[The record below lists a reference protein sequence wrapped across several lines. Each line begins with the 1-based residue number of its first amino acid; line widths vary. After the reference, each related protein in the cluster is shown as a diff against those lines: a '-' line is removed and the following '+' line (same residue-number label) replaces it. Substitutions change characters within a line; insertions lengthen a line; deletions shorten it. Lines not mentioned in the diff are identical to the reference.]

1 MRIVFCDDDPFI
13 LRQLLSLVK
22 DFFANLGGAEPE
34 YTVYPSGDKL
44 IRQGAQFDIAFLDV
58 EMPGASGIHAGAKLK
73 ERNPRIKIFIVTAYP
88 DYLDEAMRGKLSS
101 VRIIHGKGTG
111 ALRSAVAQSLR
122 KNKFIKS
129 FRLGVYGEGED
140 GVTIAEFV

>member
-44 IRQGAQFDIAFLDV
+44 IRHRHKPHPSDCETVWFYQLAWTD
-58 EMPGASGIHAGAKLK
+58 SGKPESAWLHPD
-73 ERNPRIKIFIVTAYP
+73 NPDR
-88 DYLDEAMRGKLSS
+88 
-101 VRIIHGKGTG
+101 
-111 ALRSAVAQSLR
+111 QSQ
-122 KNKFIKS
+122 
-129 FRLGVYGEGED
+129 
-140 GVTIAEFV
+140 